1 MALVGQA
8 GVMKDEAQTA
18 AGATCLSAVQ
28 RRARR
33 TWGVV
38 RATLML
44 SLLMG
49 ALGSLGV
56 SPAAAAGTSYY
67 VDCSGGNDS
76 NLGVQP
82 TQAWQ
87 SLGRANTA
95 TLLPG
100 DSLLLKRG
108 CTWTGSLTLKWSG
121 TATAPI
127 LVSAYG
133 SGPLPAI
140 KNGHEQ
146 VAVTGSYAIIDSLA
160 VLADSFGYDSGCNN
174 APTGYL
180 TGVRFFAGATYDI
193 LRNSTA
199 TSLEY
204 GTTVETGANHIKILN
219 NVFQNNNVKDPN
231 PASDAGGVAIVL
243 SGDDNEVGFNAIS
256 GSDICSEQNGRDG
269 AAIEIYGGHRNT
281 MHHNIA
287 VNNDNFT
294 ELGKAGSSDN
304 TYAYNTVRA
313 SGATANFL
321 VTRGAGDTT
330 HGPTYRTKIYN
341 NTVYLS
347 GAQSYAIQCTGGCSP
362 DILTFKNNI
371 VWAEDRIGYADA
383 AFDESNN
390 IYWSSTGAPTTVWFP
405 ISTSSRKIDPQLMNV
420 ATGDFHLRSN
430 SPAIDT
436 GTMESV
442 NAGYTTD
449 IDNNPVPQGAGVD
462 IGADEFVTSSLVPA
476 TPTPAPATPTLVPAT
491 PTPAPATPTPAPAT
505 PTPAPATPTPAPAT
519 PTPAPATP
527 VTKAPPS
534 PTAVPG
540 TTPPM
545 NLIHNPSFE
554 TGGGWWADWW
564 PFRLQSVAAANLTRD
579 NTTAED
585 GAYSIKIT
593 VTQNTSQKW
602 YAQLQQPNLVLQGSR
617 TYTLTF
623 WAKAATA
630 RGAEACV
637 QGAATPYTVYS
648 CVEAPL
654 TTNWQKFTTSVY
666 LSATDSNAA
675 VEFNLAEATGPVW
688 LDNVSLS

>member
-8 GVMKDEAQTA
+8 GVTNDEARTA
-18 AGATCLSAVQ
+18 AGAICLRAAQ

-44 SLLMG
+44 SLLVG

-87 SLGRANTA
+87 SLGRANA
-95 TLLPG
+95 STLLPG

-330 HGPTYRTKIYN
+330 YGPIYRTKMYN

-405 ISTSSRKIDPQLMNV
+405 ISTSSRKIDPQLVNV

-476 TPTPAPATPTLVPAT
+476 TPTPVPAT
-491 PTPAPATPTPAPAT
+491 PTPAPATPAT
-505 PTPAPATPTPAPAT
+505 KT
-519 PTPAPATP
+519 
-527 VTKAPPS
+527 PPS

-540 TTPPM
+540 TTPSI

-564 PFRLQSVAAANLTRD
+564 PLRLQSGAAANLTRD

-593 VTQNTSQKW
+593 VTQSTSQKW

-623 WAKAATA
+623 WAKTATA

-637 QGAATPYTVYS
+637 QGAATPYTVYG

-666 LSATDSNAA
+666 MSATDSNAA